1 MPKVRLDTLLV
12 DRGLFESRNQAAA
25 AVMAGEVSV
34 GQGGRRVTKPGQ
46 SIAEDAVVHV
56 EGRTRYVSRGGQ
68 KLASAAGELGVS
80 PAGRRCL
87 DAGVSTGG
95 FTDWL
100 LQEGARSVIA
110 VDVAYGEL
118 HWKIR
123 QDDRVHVM
131 ERTNV
136 RELIPGRL
144 PYEPDLIVADLS
156 FISLCKVLPALL
168 ACASTR
174 FDMLAMVKPQFEV
187 GRKRVGKGGV
197 VREPAARRDA
207 VTAVADRAIQLGMS
221 VQGAASSGLPG
232 PAGNRETFLWLAE
245 GARGGDFDLRS
256 ALLKIE
262 PCQ

>member
-1 MPKVRLDTLLV
+1 
-12 DRGLFESRNQAAA
+12 
-25 AVMAGEVSV
+25 MAGEVSV
-34 GQGGRRVTKPGQ
+34 GEGGRRVTKPGQ
-46 SIAEDAVVHV
+46 SIADDAVVRV
-56 EGRTRYVSRGGQ
+56 EERTRYVSRGGQ
-68 KLASAAGELGVS
+68 KLANAAAALGVS

-100 LQEGARSVIA
+100 LQQGASSVIA

-118 HWKIR
+118 HWKVR
-123 QDDRVHVM
+123 QDERVHVM

-136 RELIPGRL
+136 RALTPEQLS
-144 PYEPDLIVADLS
+144 YEPDLIVADLS
-156 FISLCKVLPALL
+156 FISLCKVLPALV

-187 GRKRVGKGGV
+187 GKERIGKGGV

-207 VTAVADRAIQLGMS
+207 VTAVAQCAMQLDMS

-245 GARGGDFDLRS
+245 GTRGGDFDLQS
-256 ALLKIE
+256 ALLQIE
-262 PCQ
+262 PDQ